1 MKRII
6 TTLLT
11 LGTLSGLNAHA
22 LEVGVLGGLNFWGYG
37 FAPPT
42 GATLTGKTSGQL
54 GLGAFVKTGLN
65 PILDLELD
73 LIYMK
78 KKNTIT
84 IAAGTASQTNVFET
98 ASYMIPVM
106 VRTSFIPGGFVNVGA
121 GAYYEIGTS
130 NGVTFDGASGTY
142 SDAGV
147 KHHDL
152 GLIGSIQLRMPI
164 LPLVHFLV
172 DGRYLF
178 GLNEQNNDVSSSGSF
193 KNRSYQAF
201 AGISVGI

>member
-1 MKRII
+1 MKLFKLLAVVFAF
-6 TTLLT
+6 TLT
-11 LGTLSGLNAHA
+11 GQAHA
-22 LEVGVLGGLNFWGYG
+22 LEVGLLGGLNFWGYG
-37 FAPPT
+37 FTPPT

-130 NGVTFDGASGTY
+130 NGVTFDGASVTY

-152 GLIGSIQLRMPI
+152 GLIGSVQLRMPI

-172 DGRYLF
+172 DGRYLY
-178 GLNEQNNDVSSSGSF
+178 GLNEQNNDVATSGNF

>member
-1 MKRII
+1 MKLFKLLAVLF
-6 TTLLT
+6 TFTLT
-11 LGTLSGLNAHA
+11 GQAHA
-22 LEVGVLGGLNFWGYG
+22 LEVGLLGGLNFWGYG
-37 FAPPT
+37 FTPPA
-42 GATLTGKTSGQL
+42 GGTLTGKTSGQL
-54 GLGAFVKTGLN
+54 GLGGFVKAGLN

-78 KKNTIT
+78 KKNTIS
-84 IAAGTASQTNVFET
+84 GASQTNVFET

-130 NGVTFDGASGTY
+130 SGVIVDGASGAY

-147 KHHDL
+147 KSHDL
-152 GLIGSIQLRMPI
+152 GLIGSVQLRLPI

-172 DGRYLF
+172 DGRYLY
-178 GLNEQNNDVSSSGSF
+178 GLNEQSNDVASSGNF